1 MYNLN
6 NEVYML
12 KKLFFICLAL
22 PILFNPQHVYGQ
34 IEDDV
39 LTVDIHSETVMY
51 GLPFD
56 VEVSLKHVDRIV
68 GYQVKLLYRSDLIS
82 YVSFDSTKT
91 LHGTVFNHEDGVIY
105 INYLNVTTP
114 IHSDTLILTVTFE
127 SLYEFDQSIKLF
139 SLDETYNEFI
149 TLTNDGLEVLSS
161 HNNIVES
168 TPKPYGDVTL
178 DDTLSI
184 DDVAMLQLFLA
195 EKITLSKQSQYVA
208 DVNVDGKLSVLDIA
222 LMQLMIAGKIND
234 LGPVKTHITVSV
246 LNEDIDVMQYIGRPL
261 HLKPYSVEGF
271 TFSHFHIENEIVD
284 GDFIVTENLTHI
296 QAVMLA
302 NIEEVSFASSH
313 IQTNTT
319 INLPQMMKARNTL
332 GEVVDIEVNWDQTSF
347 QTHQTGVFEING
359 SHPLYDSLI
368 TYKIHVSETN
378 DNLNII
384 SGYVY
389 GNQKEE
395 TTVILSNNT
404 NVWLTKPD
412 ANGYFEFIDLLD
424 ATYVV
429 RVDQV
434 GYKSGSP
441 ITVTFN
447 TVEKAPQALRGL
459 RRLPVK
465 PKRIE
470 HISFF
475 LEEIREDG
483 YYYEWFF
490 TGDVFGFEQSVTP
503 IKPIEVVFSDETYIQ
518 SNAEASITLGHT
530 YKQFLINDGF
540 PWRSEFA
547 SRLLDMFERIPMSWS
562 SEARKDTIWMLTEDY
577 LQDDIQISYGE
588 ETNTV
593 IISIHAFSNATPRLA
608 QVDSV
613 QGVYYSNRLYHAV
626 TKFVTS
632 EGYNLDAVDHIL
644 RTRFAVTV
652 RNIDYASK
660 TVFNE
665 GPESFEQF
673 KPFELL
679 QILEMFEEMPS
690 GFHKIN
696 ELTFL
701 VRRKDGS
708 LNPLYPDAPAIAW
721 VSHGYIEFMEMAFT
735 TVSLDYLH
743 RLILHEKAHFMW
755 EFLFSPALK
764 QAWIDLGGWYET
776 DQTSSGW
783 ATTQTTQFV
792 SAYAHLKNPNED
804 MAESISYYL
813 MNPDK
818 LKARAKDKFDFIEK
832 NIMKSFK
839 YISVIREDLTF
850 EVLNLFPDYDYP
862 GKIIRT
868 KVTVEGLPEEDKK
881 IVVEIELNNNDD
893 LFDGAAYAYTRIYS
907 VEQPGKFFDLSLD
920 PINNEKSILRGS
932 TTLSKYVKSGYWT
945 TDQITVSDTASN
957 QRFEGQGSIGFKMYI
972 NNPLEDLTPPEFLED
987 TFRVDVVEYYSEGIQ
1002 LFDVTVSFKIIEEN
1016 ISPYN
1021 TAHLYINAVLGDS
1034 YSYQNYGYYNFEEE
1048 RVYFHFQF
1056 TQYFPNGYYDFGTLR
1071 IFDIGGNTTM
1081 IQLHLIEGFNDKHQF
1096 FLNTLTPDSIAPE
1109 LDLNRIS
1116 ISATPTNPDAPN
1128 GETLVTIDLYIR
1140 DDSSGVGIIY
1150 YILRNPF
1157 GDVFGTYL
1165 YHQNTHSIYYSG
1177 DPTVWT
1183 KYTARVTLPEG
1194 SMPGIWGLLEVYL
1207 QDLANNRIT
1216 YNFTELITFETFD

>member
-1 MYNLN
+1 MS
-6 NEVYML
+6 EVYML

-39 LTVDIHSETVMY
+39 LTVNILSETVMY

-56 VEVSLKHVDRIV
+56 VEVSLKHVYRIV

-195 EKITLSKQSQYVA
+195 EKITLSAQSQYVA

-332 GEVVDIEVNWDQTSF
+332 GEVVDIEVDWDQTSF

-368 TYKIHVSETN
+368 TYTVHVSETN

-490 TGDVFGFEQSVTP
+490 TGDVFGYEQSVTP
-503 IKPIEVVFSDETYIQ
+503 IQPLVVIISDEVYTV
-518 SNAEASITLGHT
+518 SNEQAALTLQT
-530 YKQFLINDGF
+530 KYKQYLVDDNV
-540 PWRSEFA
+540 PWNSEFA
-547 SRLLDMFERIPMSWS
+547 SRLLDMFDRVPMTHNSL
-562 SEARKDTIWMLTEDY
+562 ANKYTIWMITSDFIDNDVLIT
-577 LQDDIQISYGE
+577 YGDAV
-588 ETNTV
+588 NTV
-593 IISIHAFSNATPRLA
+593 IISVHTFSNATPKMA
-608 QVDSV
+608 SVDGI
-613 QGVYYSNRLYHAV
+613 QGIYFSHRLYHAIV
-626 TKFVTS
+626 RFVTE
-632 EGYNLDAVDHIL
+632 EGYNIHEVNHIL
-644 RTRFAVTV
+644 RSRFGVEV
-652 RNIDYASK
+652 LNINYEQR

-665 GPESFEQF
+665 TSEAFEQF
-673 KPFELL
+673 KPYELL

-708 LNPLYPDAPAIAW
+708 ENLMYPQAAAIAW
-721 VSHGYIEFMEMAFT
+721 VSHGYIEFMEKAFKE
-735 TVSLDYLH
+735 VPESDLH

-755 EFLFSPALK
+755 EFLFSNELK
-764 QAWIDLGGWYET
+764 EAWIEIGGWYQSDKT
-776 DQTSSGW
+776 ASGW
-783 ATTQTTQFV
+783 ATTKTTEFV
-792 SAYAHLKNPNED
+792 TAYAHGINPNED
-804 MAESISYYL
+804 MAESIAYYIL
-813 MNPDK
+813 NPDK
-818 LKARAKDKFDFIEK
+818 LRARAPEKYRFIEEK
-832 NIMKSFK
+832 IMKGSK
-839 YISVIREDLTF
+839 YISQIREDLTF
-850 EVLNLFPDYDYP
+850 EVFNLFPDYDYP

-868 KVTVEGLPEEDKK
+868 KVTVEGLPEEDKFM
-881 IVVEIELNNNDD
+881 VVEVELNSQDG
-893 LFDGAAYAYTRIYS
+893 LFDGASSGYLRIYS
-907 VEQPGKFFDLSLD
+907 VENPSIFFDMGLT
-920 PINNEKSILRGS
+920 PINAEGSILRGS
-932 TTLSKYVKSGYWT
+932 HTISKLFKSGYYST
-945 TDQITVSDTASN
+945 SQIILNDRVGN
-957 QRFEGQGSIGFKMYI
+957 QRFEGQGSMGFKAFV
-972 NNPLEDLTPPEFLED
+972 NNPLEDITPPQLVEESFL
-987 TFRVDVVEYYSEGIQ
+987 VEVSTVIMNEREV
-1002 LFDVTVSFKIIEEN
+1002 FFVNVSFEMIEQN
-1016 ISPYN
+1016 ILDWN
-1021 TAHLYINAVLGDS
+1021 TAHIYINAVDSLS
-1034 YSYQNYGYYNFEEE
+1034 YSYQSWGFFNRETNRAHIHF
-1048 RVYFHFQF
+1048 YFTHF
-1056 TQYFPNGYYDFGTLR
+1056 YPNGYYDFGQLMMV
-1071 IFDIGGNTTM
+1071 DLGGNTTRTY
-1081 IQLHLIEGFNDKHQF
+1081 LHTIEGFNEKHKF
-1096 FLNTLTPDSIAPE
+1096 KLDTKTPDDKAPE
-1109 LDLNRIS
+1109 IDVNRITVD
-1116 ISATPTNPDAPN
+1116 ATPTQPDAPN
-1128 GETLVTIDLYIR
+1128 GETRVIITFYAKDNL
-1140 DDSSGVGIIY
+1140 SGLGNVSF
-1150 YILRNPF
+1150 ILRDPLGGTFFQYHYHEN
-1157 GDVFGTYL
+1157 FGTMFF
-1165 YHQNTHSIYYSG
+1165 NG
-1177 DPTVWT
+1177 DPTEWK
-1183 KYTARVTLPEG
+1183 KYTIQAILPVG
-1194 SMPGIWGLLEVYL
+1194 SPPGIWGLLEINVG
-1207 QDLANNRIT
+1207 DKAG
-1216 YNFTELITFETFD
+1216 NFKTFNFSELISFQTLE